1 MFDDVKMI
9 ADQVGWPIAMCLFLL
24 IIGDRMGMLSIKK
37 NKDSDRLDQLIVVVT
52 ELALKVAR
60 VEAILE
66 ERRK

>member
-1 MFDDVKMI
+1 MFDDIKLI

-52 ELALKVAR
+52 ELGLKVAR

>member
-1 MFDDVKMI
+1 MFDDVKLI
-9 ADQVGWPIAMCLFLL
+9 ADQVGWPIAMMFAL
-24 IIGDRMGMLSIKK
+24 IILGDRMGMLSIKK

-52 ELALKVAR
+52 ELGLKVAR

>member
-1 MFDDVKMI
+1 MFDDIKMI

-24 IIGDRMGMLSIKK
+24 IIGDRVGLLSIKK
-37 NKDSDRLDQLIVVVT
+37 NKEGDRIDQLIVVVT
-52 ELALKVAR
+52 ELGLKVAR

>member
-52 ELALKVAR
+52 ELGLKVAR

>member
-24 IIGDRMGMLSIKK
+24 VLGDRMGMLSIKK

-52 ELALKVAR
+52 ELGLKVAR

>member
-1 MFDDVKMI
+1 MFDDIKLI
-9 ADQVGWPIAMCLFLL
+9 ADQVGWPIALCLFLL

-52 ELALKVAR
+52 ELGLKVAR